1 MAHNFTD
8 ASFKTEVIDTPGL
21 VLVDFWAPWCG
32 PCMMLTPVIEAIALE
47 MTGKIKVGKVNV
59 DENSEVATAYGISSI
74 PCLLLFKDGQLVDRK
89 VGAAPKAQLIAWL
102 ESKL

>member
-21 VLVDFWAPWCG
+21 GLVDFWAPWCG

>member
-32 PCMMLTPVIEAIALE
+32 PCMMLTPVIEAISLE
-47 MTGKIKVGKVNV
+47 MTGKVKVGKVNV

-74 PCLLLFKDGQLVDRK
+74 PCLLLFKDGQLLDRK

>member
-8 ASFKTEVIDTPGL
+8 ASFKTEVIDTTGL